1 MNQTSLFTK
10 RPLETQNFA
19 PQSVSGSIL
28 KFLKGK
34 DWVWGGTLERY
45 IMETGHKAS
54 NCGRRCR
61 ELVQDGLLEATYE
74 QIGGKGPRVV
84 KYRLI

>member
-1 MNQTSLFTK
+1 MQSSLFAK

-19 PQSVSGSIL
+19 LQSVSGSIL
-28 KFLKGK
+28 EFLKGK
-34 DWVWGGTLERY
+34 DYVFGGVIDDY
-45 IMETGHKAS
+45 IRSRFGHKAS

-74 QIGGKGPRVV
+74 QINGKGPRVV